1 VKRSAP
7 ALDVDFESIGELIP
21 QLVWVTN
28 SAGEAVYFNQAWY
41 AYTGQIPVD
50 ALPDGWTNAV
60 HPEDFGPTVA
70 AWRSSVAFGTPFD
83 VEYRLRD
90 DDGRYRW
97 FVARGQPLRALDG
110 SIVRWFGTSTDIEDR
125 KVAESLLRE
134 RFERDHRVLGIL
146 QSAMQPDLPRV
157 AAVRFDALYRAA
169 DDDAEVGG
177 DWYDAFTLRD
187 GRLVIAIGDVTG
199 HGLGAAVAMSETRQI
214 MRALARTGNDD
225 PSRLLDATDDVL
237 RQESDGRIVTAFVG
251 VVHPVERI
259 LRYASAGHPPPLICD
274 AHGRIVALEGA
285 DLPLGLRDLA
295 RSEPPRE
302 IALRAGDALVLC
314 SDGVTETTREWEA
327 DGERLREAVARVCTS
342 DEAQPAAAIHRAVA
356 GESIAHDDVA
366 LLVVRFDAL
375 AGAAA

>member
-1 VKRSAP
+1 MSGRSSASGETSGARTGRSSKGSFGAARARAKPSNGVAGRTRTTDDVLVKRSAP

-21 QLVWVTN
+21 QLVWVSN

-70 AWRSSVAFGTPFD
+70 AWRSSVAFGTPYD

-157 AAVRFDALYRAA
+157 AAVRCGSTRC
-169 DDDAEVGG
+169 
-177 DWYDAFTLRD
+177 T
-187 GRLVIAIGDVTG
+187 GRPTTMPRSAGTG
-199 HGLGAAVAMSETRQI
+199 TTPSRSET
-214 MRALARTGNDD
+214 AGSSS
-225 PSRLLDATDDVL
+225 PSAT
-237 RQESDGRIVTAFVG
+237 
-251 VVHPVERI
+251 
-259 LRYASAGHPPPLICD
+259 
-274 AHGRIVALEGA
+274 
-285 DLPLGLRDLA
+285 
-295 RSEPPRE
+295 
-302 IALRAGDALVLC
+302 
-314 SDGVTETTREWEA
+314 
-327 DGERLREAVARVCTS
+327 
-342 DEAQPAAAIHRAVA
+342 
-356 GESIAHDDVA
+356 
-366 LLVVRFDAL
+366 
-375 AGAAA
+375 